1 MNIRLTINKSTLDVT
16 SSDPTVIINEIYEND
31 GEIVLE
37 VVKPESSIPNVYEQL
52 ITDRSVG

>member
-16 SSDPTVIINEIYEND
+16 SNDPTVIINEIYEND

-37 VVKPESSIPNVYEQL
+37 IVKPESSIPNVYEQL
-52 ITDRSVG
+52 ITDRSII

>member
-1 MNIRLTINKSTLDVT
+1 MNIRLTIDKATLDVT

-52 ITDRSVG
+52 ITDRSVM